1 MLTTLANLG
10 TAFGLSS
17 SAGLNAY
24 IPLLMFSVSARL
36 GFIELQE
43 PYNALESWWAIGL
56 ITIMLIVETFVDKIP
71 AVDTINDAIQTLVR
85 PAAGAFLFAANANLI
100 TDASPLVA
108 VAVGIVLAGGVHT
121 AKTAARPVVTATTAG
136 TGNWVVSIAEDVM
149 SFVASLM
156 ALVLPVLIIIT
167 GVPLLLA
174 FITWVYRRRQHKET
188 LVFK

>member
-36 GFIELQE
+36 DFIELQE

-156 ALVLPVLIIIT
+156 ALVLPVLLILT

-174 FITWVYRRRQHKET
+174 FITWVYRRRQQKEK

>member
-71 AVDTINDAIQTLVR
+71 AVDTINDAIQTLIR

-136 TGNWVVSIAEDVM
+136 TGNWVVSIAEDVL

-156 ALVLPVLIIIT
+156 ALVLPLLLIIT

-174 FITWVYRRRQHKET
+174 FITWVYRRRQQKEK

>member
-56 ITIMLIVETFVDKIP
+56 ITVMLIVETFVDKIP

-136 TGNWVVSIAEDVM
+136 TGNWVVSIAEDVL

-156 ALVLPVLIIIT
+156 ALVLPLLLILT
-167 GVPLLLA
+167 GVPLFIA
-174 FITWVYRRRQHKET
+174 FVTWVYRRRQQKEA